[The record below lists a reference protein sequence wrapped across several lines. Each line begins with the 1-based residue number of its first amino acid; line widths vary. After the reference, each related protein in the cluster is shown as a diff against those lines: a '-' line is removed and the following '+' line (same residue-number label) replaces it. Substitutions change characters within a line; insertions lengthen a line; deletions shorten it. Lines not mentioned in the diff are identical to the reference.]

1 VTGRPQRQ
9 QINGLPAVT
18 GSFTAQTQSGQTV
31 AGAAAFISHGGLV
44 YEIIGMATQAGWSQH
59 QTAITATL
67 RSFAPLTDPAI
78 LAVQPFRL
86 DVIRVDRD
94 ATLTDFARRYPGPV
108 SVSALAVMNNVDSTA
123 TLPRN
128 SFAKR
133 VVGKPLP

>member
-1 VTGRPQRQ
+1 M
-9 QINGLPAVT
+9 
-18 GSFTAQTQSGQTV
+18 
-31 AGAAAFISHGGLV
+31 

-59 QTAITATL
+59 QSAITATL

-133 VVGKPLP
+133 VVGRPLP